1 MCPVLW
7 DSYCSQSTYLLI
19 DTISCFSVDQFVGQE
34 AGRGAGRGVAVTS
47 NSGLHYSS
55 GGGLPAAQHQLQLP
69 QFPSPAGHQYL
80 NNGHQVGLTSSEAS
94 YC

>member
-1 MCPVLW
+1 M
-7 DSYCSQSTYLLI
+7 
-19 DTISCFSVDQFVGQE
+19 GQE
-34 AGRGAGRGVAVTS
+34 AGPGAGRGVAVTS

-55 GGGLPAAQHQLQLP
+55 GHQLPAAQHQLHSAQQLP

-80 NNGHQVGLTSSEAS
+80 NNGHQVGHASSEAS